1 MIEAVIFDMDGTIFD
16 TERMLYR
23 AWCELVRQ
31 GVLPENVLE
40 LVPKWRGMNRSEV
53 RKKLSQLM
61 GPDFDTDAFYEKRKR
76 IIFDILDREGV
87 PLKPGVPEIFIRL
100 RAMGYPLALA
110 TATNRESVSDYMRR
124 TGYGIYFQTI
134 ITGDR
139 VERCKPA
146 PDIFLLAARELGI
159 APENCLVIED
169 TPNGVRAG
177 LAAGMQV
184 IMVPDIEQ
192 PDDDL
197 RRSLWRCFDTLSQ
210 IPQLIQ
216 SQENDKEKTL

>member
-31 GVLPENVLE
+31 GILPESILE
-40 LVPKWRGMNRSEV
+40 LVPQWRGKNRAEV
-53 RKKLSQLM
+53 RKKLSLLM
-61 GPDFDTDAFYEKRKR
+61 GSDFDVDAFYEKRKQ

-87 PLKPGVPEIFIRL
+87 PLKPGVPDIFIQL
-100 RAMGYPLALA
+100 RSMGFPMALA
-110 TATNRESVSDYMRR
+110 TATNRDSVADYMRR
-124 TGYGIYFQTI
+124 TGYGTYFDSI

-146 PDIFLLAARELGI
+146 PDIFLLAASELGI
-159 APENCLVIED
+159 APQNCLVIED

-192 PDDDL
+192 PDGQL
-197 RRSLWRCFDTLSQ
+197 RQQVWHCCETLTQ
-210 IPQLIQ
+210 IPSLIQ
-216 SQENDKEKTL
+216 NHKENIR

>member
-16 TERMLYR
+16 TEKMLYR

-31 GVLPENVLE
+31 GVLPESILE
-40 LVPKWRGMNRSEV
+40 EVPKWRGKNRAEV
-53 RKKLSQLM
+53 RKKLSLLM
-61 GPDFDTDAFYEKRKR
+61 GSDFDVDAFYEKRKQ
-76 IIFDILDREGV
+76 IIFGILDQEGV
-87 PLKPGVPEIFIRL
+87 PLKPGVPDIFLQL
-100 RAMGYPLALA
+100 RSMGYPLALA
-110 TATNRESVSDYMRR
+110 TATNRDSVADYMRR
-124 TGYGIYFQTI
+124 TGYGVYFDSI

-146 PDIFLLAARELGI
+146 PDIFLLAAAELGI
-159 APENCLVIED
+159 EPQNCLVIED

-192 PDDDL
+192 PDGQL
-197 RRSLWRCFDTLSQ
+197 RQQVWHCCETLTQ
-210 IPQLIQ
+210 IPSLIQ
-216 SQENDKEKTL
+216 NHKENIR

>member
-16 TERMLYR
+16 TEKMLYR

-31 GVLPENVLE
+31 GVLPESILE
-40 LVPKWRGMNRSEV
+40 EVPKWRGKNRAEV
-53 RKKLSQLM
+53 RKKLSLLM
-61 GPDFDTDAFYEKRKR
+61 GSDFDVDAFYEKRKQ
-76 IIFDILDREGV
+76 IIFGILDQEGV
-87 PLKPGVPEIFIRL
+87 PLKPGVPDIFLQL
-100 RAMGYPLALA
+100 RSMGYPLALA
-110 TATNRESVSDYMRR
+110 TATNRDSVADYMRR
-124 TGYGIYFQTI
+124 TGYGVYFDSI

-146 PDIFLLAARELGI
+146 PDIFLLAAAELGI
-159 APENCLVIED
+159 EPQNCLVIED

-192 PDDDL
+192 PDDQL
-197 RRSLWRCFDTLSQ
+197 RQQVWHCCESLAQ
-210 IPQLIQ
+210 IPSLIQ
-216 SQENDKEKTL
+216 IDKENIQ

>member
-16 TERMLYR
+16 TEKMLYR

-31 GVLPENVLE
+31 GVLPESILE
-40 LVPKWRGMNRSEV
+40 EVPKWRGKNRAEV
-53 RKKLSQLM
+53 RKKLSLLM
-61 GPDFDTDAFYEKRKR
+61 GSDFDVDAFYEKRKQ
-76 IIFDILDREGV
+76 IIFGILDQEGV
-87 PLKPGVPEIFIRL
+87 PLKPGVPDIFLQL
-100 RAMGYPLALA
+100 RSMGYPLALA
-110 TATNRESVSDYMRR
+110 TATNRDSVADYMRR
-124 TGYGIYFQTI
+124 TGYGVYFDSI

-146 PDIFLLAARELGI
+146 PDIFLLAAAELGI
-159 APENCLVIED
+159 EPQNCLVIED

-192 PDDDL
+192 PDDQL
-197 RRSLWRCFDTLSQ
+197 RRQAWHCCESLAQ
-210 IPQLIQ
+210 IPSLIQ
-216 SQENDKEKTL
+216 TDKENIQ

>member
-31 GVLPENVLE
+31 GILPESILE
-40 LVPKWRGMNRSEV
+40 LVPQWRGKNRAEV
-53 RKKLSQLM
+53 RKKLSLLM
-61 GPDFDTDAFYEKRKR
+61 GSDFDVDAFYEKRKQ

-87 PLKPGVPEIFIRL
+87 PLKPGVPDIFIQL
-100 RAMGYPLALA
+100 RSMGFPMALA
-110 TATNRESVSDYMRR
+110 TATNQDSVADYMRR
-124 TGYGIYFQTI
+124 TGYGIYFDSI

-146 PDIFLLAARELGI
+146 PDIFLLAASELGI
-159 APENCLVIED
+159 APQNCLVIED

-192 PDDDL
+192 PDSQL
-197 RRSLWRCFDTLSQ
+197 RQQVWHCCETLTQ
-210 IPQLIQ
+210 IPSLIQ
-216 SQENDKEKTL
+216 NHKENIR

>member
-31 GVLPENVLE
+31 GILPESILE
-40 LVPKWRGMNRSEV
+40 EVPKWRGKNRAEV
-53 RKKLSQLM
+53 RKKLSLLM
-61 GPDFDTDAFYEKRKR
+61 GADFDADALYEKRKQ

-87 PLKPGVPEIFIRL
+87 PLKPGVPDIFIQL

-110 TATNRESVSDYMRR
+110 TATNRESVTDYMRR
-124 TGYGIYFQTI
+124 TGYGAYFDSI

-146 PDIFLLAARELGI
+146 PDIFLLAAKELGV
-159 APENCLVIED
+159 APQKCLVIED

-177 LAAGMQV
+177 LAANMQV
-184 IMVPDIEQ
+184 VMVPDLEQ
-192 PDDDL
+192 PDDQL
-197 RRSLWRCFDTLSQ
+197 RRQLWHCCETLSQ
-210 IPQLIQ
+210 IPRLIQ
-216 SQENDKEKTL
+216 S